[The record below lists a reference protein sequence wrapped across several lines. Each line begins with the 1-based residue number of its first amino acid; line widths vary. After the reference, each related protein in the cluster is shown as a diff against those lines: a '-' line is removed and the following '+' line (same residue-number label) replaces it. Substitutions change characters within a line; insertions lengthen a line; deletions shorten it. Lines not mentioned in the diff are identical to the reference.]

1 MRIKRRIPAHY
12 THALMGG
19 VLVALAVT
27 AVVGAAHSGKSKVEV
42 GDIIAFEPDPASLET
57 SRFITAGRIAVH
69 RPGQYG
75 CILDLETLRHDG
87 GSLVAEARLASE
99 GRSFRLHWA
108 GIRTAPG
115 SGNCGES
122 ADLIMNPDD
131 LSRLAMAAGGFVIG
145 GGIRQAGGNPNLA
158 GL

>member
-1 MRIKRRIPAHY
+1 VRIKRRIPAHY
-12 THALMGG
+12 THALMGSA
-19 VLVALAVT
+19 LVALAVT
-27 AVVGAAHSGKSKVEV
+27 FVVGAANSAKIKVQV
-42 GDIIAFEPDPASLET
+42 GDIIAFEPDPGT
-57 SRFITAGRIAVH
+57 MTTNPFVPVGRIAVH

-99 GRSFRLHWA
+99 GHSFRLHWA

-115 SGNCGES
+115 SSDCGAN
-122 ADLIMNPDD
+122 ADLIINPDD
-131 LSRLAMAAGGFVIG
+131 LSRLAIAAGGFVV
-145 GGIRQAGGNPNLA
+145 GGNTKSTDGNTSLA

>member
-42 GDIIAFEPDPASLET
+42 GDIIAFEPDPT
-57 SRFITAGRIAVH
+57 TIVTDPFIPAGRIAVH

-99 GRSFRLHWA
+99 GHSFRLHWA

-115 SGNCGES
+115 SGDCGES
-122 ADLIMNPDD
+122 ADLIISPDD
-131 LSRLAMAAGGFVIG
+131 LSRLAIAAGGFVG
-145 GGIRQAGGNPNLA
+145 GGNTRSTDGNTNLA